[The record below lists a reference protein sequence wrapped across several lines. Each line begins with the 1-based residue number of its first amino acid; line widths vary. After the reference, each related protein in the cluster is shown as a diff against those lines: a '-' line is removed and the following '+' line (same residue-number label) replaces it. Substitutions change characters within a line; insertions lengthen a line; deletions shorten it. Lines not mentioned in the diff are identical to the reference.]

1 MEHSSLKYKR
11 SQSYSMTNYN
21 QNSPVP
27 TGIKGENYT
36 FSDRIKCKIYP
47 GSITAKRKEVTELSE
62 ALSHQFWREEDG

>member
-11 SQSYSMTNYN
+11 SQSYSMTSYN
-21 QNSPVP
+21 QSSPVP

-36 FSDRIKCKIYP
+36 FSGHTKCKIYP

-62 ALSHQFWREEDG
+62 ALSQQFWREEDG